1 MDVHPLIF
9 EPIFKRRIWGG
20 QRLRHVFGKDV
31 PADQPIGESWELAD
45 LPEDKS
51 VVASGPVAGKRID
64 ELVRQWDRAL
74 GKLLDPC
81 DQRSSQQR
89 VASKLEEVIV
99 HADAVD
105 PEHLRPDGAQ
115 LLFQATARGVIR
127 ALEIGS
133 CTAGVRERKPV
144 DLTVG

>member
-20 QRLRHVFGKDV
+20 QRLRRVFGKDI
-31 PADQPIGESWELAD
+31 PTDQPIGESWELAD

-74 GKLLDPC
+74 TG
-81 DQRSSQQR
+81 R
-89 VASKLEEVIV
+89 V
-99 HADAVD
+99 
-105 PEHLRPDGAQ
+105 
-115 LLFQATARGVIR
+115 LLFQG
-127 ALEIGS
+127 
-133 CTAGVRERKPV
+133 
-144 DLTVG
+144 